1 MDTNMTFRMDNQTKV
16 RMTEICNQLG
26 MTPSTAAT
34 AFVRAGGM
42 PFPVRLETPATEI
55 TREQMLADTDNILN
69 DYAQAYEK
77 MSESLGTTKE

>member
-1 MDTNMTFRMDNQTKV
+1 MDTNMTFRIDSRTKA
-16 RMTEICNQLG
+16 RMPEICNQLG
-26 MTPSTAAT
+26 M
-34 AFVRAGGM
+34 
-42 PFPVRLETPATEI
+42 TPATEI